1 MKKLNPIII
10 SGKEVLPLIEGGKG
24 VAVSDGKSSGAWAKA
39 GAVGTISGV
48 FADIVDEN
56 GRVVPKVYTKKA
68 RPERHKELIEMSI
81 KGGITQ
87 AKIAH
92 EVSGGNGRIH
102 MNVLW
107 EMGGSIPILEGVM
120 DSCENLMSTLKQK
133 TPEKYQDKITAVGEK
148 VQETLGALRF
158 QYQKRLADAPPVVEG
173 MLGEV
178 KNLVHGITC
187 GAGMP
192 YKLAEIAARY
202 GLYYYPIVS
211 SARAFRALWL
221 RSYKNCPEYLGG
233 VVYEDPWL
241 AGGHNGLSNSE
252 DPTKPERPYER
263 LVELRKQMNEFK
275 LNTVPIILAG
285 GVWNLKEFEEYIDN
299 PDIGPIAFQLGTRP
313 LLTQESPVAKA
324 WQGCLRGLKKG
335 DIVLQ
340 QFSPTGFYSSAVR
353 NKFIQNLFD
362 RKDTEMPFREK
373 PEGIFSAPFQVS
385 DSLTVYLTMHDQKRT
400 QQYAKE
406 GKEIAVRTPDTSL
419 IFLSKEEYEQIKKD
433 RIDCVG
439 CLSACAFSGWS
450 QATGH
455 LDRIPDSRSF
465 CINKTL
471 TAIAHGESIDN
482 NLMFAGHSAY
492 RFGTDPMYKD
502 GYIPTVEELIDA
514 LLKGN

>member
-1 MKKLNPIII
+1 MKKINPLVI
-10 SGKEVLPLIEGGKG
+10 SGKEVIPLIEGGKG
-24 VAVSDGKSSGAWAKA
+24 IAVSDGKSSGAWAKA

-48 FADIVDEN
+48 FADMVDEK
-56 GRVVPKVYTKKA
+56 GRIIPKVYT
-68 RPERHKELIEMSI
+68 RRSRNERHKELIEMSI
-81 KGGITQ
+81 KGGISQ

-92 EVSGGNGRIH
+92 EISGGNGRIH

-120 DSCENLMSTLKQK
+120 DSCENLVKTLKEK
-133 TPEKYQDKITAVGEK
+133 TPEKFQEKISAVGDR
-148 VQETLGALRF
+148 VQQTLGTLRF
-158 QYQKRLADAPPVVEG
+158 KYQKCLSDTAPVVEG

-192 YKLAEIAARY
+192 YKLAEIASKY

-221 RSYKNCPEYLGG
+221 RSYKNCSEFLGG

-263 LVELRKQMNEFK
+263 LVTLRRQMNEFK
-275 LNTVPIILAG
+275 LNNTPIILAG
-285 GVWNLKEFEEYIDN
+285 GVWNLSEFDDYIDN
-299 PDIGPIAFQLGTRP
+299 PDIGPLAFQLGTRP

-335 DIVLQ
+335 DVVLQ

-353 NKFIQNLFD
+353 NRFLQGLFD
-362 RKDTEMPFREK
+362 RKDTEMPYKEK
-373 PEGIFSAPFQVS
+373 PEGIFVAPYEISPAHTVF
-385 DSLTVYLTMHDQKRT
+385 LTLHDKTRT
-400 QQYAKE
+400 EMYAAA
-406 GKEIAVRTPDTSL
+406 GKSIALRTPDNSL
-419 IFLSKEEYEQIKKD
+419 IFVSPEENNRIKCD
-433 RIDCVG
+433 RANCVG

-450 QATGH
+450 QTTGH
-455 LDRIPDSRSF
+455 LDRLPDPRSF
-465 CINKTL
+465 CITKTL
-471 TAIAHGESIDN
+471 VAIAHGESIDD
-482 NLMFAGHSAY
+482 NLMFAGHLAY
-492 RFGTDPMYKD
+492 RFGSDPMYKD
-502 GYIPTVEELIDA
+502 GNIPTVAELIDA
-514 LLKGN
+514 LLKGK